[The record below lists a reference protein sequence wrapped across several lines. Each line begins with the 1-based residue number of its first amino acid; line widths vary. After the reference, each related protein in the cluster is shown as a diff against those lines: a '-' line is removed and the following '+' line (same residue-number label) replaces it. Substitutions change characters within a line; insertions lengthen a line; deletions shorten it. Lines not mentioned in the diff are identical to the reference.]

1 MASSGTTATQSST
14 ASSILTALGG
24 SNQIDWN
31 TLASNLSVAQFAGQT
46 DRLNAKSGTLDK
58 QITDAGNIKS
68 ALLSL
73 ATSLGDRV
81 RAGDL
86 SPQPSLSNASVA
98 SLKLNGAA
106 TPKGTYSLEVTQLAK
121 AQTLAGPA
129 LASAATPVGAGTLT
143 IRFGTVA
150 GSAFTEDTGHAAVNL
165 TIPAGATLA
174 DVAAKINGAN
184 AGLSAYVAN
193 TTDGPRLVVKG
204 QQGAANG
211 FVLEATPDPTDTT
224 TPGLDQLAWNP
235 ATGASSQLLA
245 GAQNAAYKLDGLAM
259 TSPSNTITG
268 LVAGLDATFSA
279 TNIGAPATLS
289 FTDNTTA
296 ISTAM
301 QDLTGALNEL
311 AGLVKTATDP
321 LTGDLSSD
329 PGAKALKRA
338 LSQLSGTV
346 IMPNAPAGSPRTLSD
361 LGLSIQRDGTFA
373 LDGARLTKTLA
384 ADPTGV
390 AAMFT
395 NGLYGVYGTIDAL
408 NRTMAATNSATSL
421 AASIARLTKQKT
433 QAASDLSALATKQE
447 AFRQQLVTR
456 FATTQTAVSA
466 STSTLTFLKNQI
478 DAWNSKNN

>member
-1 MASSGTTATQSST
+1 MATSGTSATQSST

-31 TLASNLSVAQFAGQT
+31 SLATNLSVAQFAGQT
-46 DRLNAKSGTLDK
+46 DRLNTKSAKLDQ
-58 QITDAGNIKS
+58 QITDAANIKS
-68 ALLSL
+68 SLLTL

-86 SPQPSLSNASVA
+86 SPQPNLSNSLVA
-98 SLKLNGAA
+98 GLKLNGAA

-121 AQTLAGPA
+121 AQTFAGPA

-143 IRFGTVA
+143 IRFGTIA
-150 GSAFTEDTGHAAVNL
+150 GTGFTSDTAHAALSL
-165 TIPAGATLA
+165 TIPTGATLA
-174 DVAAKINGAN
+174 DVATQISSAG

-211 FVLEATPDPTDTT
+211 FVVEATEDPGD
-224 TPGLDQLAWNP
+224 PGLSQLAWNP
-235 ATGASSQLLA
+235 ATGPSSQLL
-245 GAQNAAYKLDGLAM
+245 GTAQDAAYKLDGLAM
-259 TSPSNTITG
+259 TSPRNTVTG
-268 LVAGLDATFSA
+268 LVAGLDATLSA
-279 TNIGAPATLS
+279 TNIGNPATLS
-289 FTDNTTA
+289 FTDNTGA
-296 ISTAM
+296 ITTAM

-311 AGLVKTATDP
+311 AGQVKTATDP
-321 LTGDLSSD
+321 LAGDLAAD
-329 PGAKALKRA
+329 AGAKALKRA
-338 LSQLSGTV
+338 LSQLTGTTV
-346 IMPNAPAGSPRTLSD
+346 MPNAPTGAPRTLSD

-373 LDGARLTKTLA
+373 LDGARLTKALA
-384 ADPTGV
+384 TDPTGV

-395 NGLYGVYGTIDAL
+395 NGLHGIYGTIDTL
-408 NRTMAATNSATSL
+408 NRTMAATGSATSL
-421 AASIARLTKQKT
+421 AASIARMTKAKT

-456 FATTQTAVSA
+456 FATTQTNVSA

>member
-24 SNQIDWN
+24 SNQIDWSS
-31 TLASNLSVAQFAGQT
+31 LATNLSVAQFAGQT
-46 DRLNAKSGTLDK
+46 DRLNSKSTNLDK

-86 SPQPSLSNASVA
+86 SPQPSLTNSSVA
-98 SLKLNGAA
+98 SLKLNGAT

-121 AQTLAGPA
+121 AQSWTSPA
-129 LASAATPVGAGTLT
+129 LASTTTPVGAGTLT
-143 IRFGTVA
+143 LRFGTVA
-150 GSAFTEDTGHAAVNL
+150 GSSFAEDTSHAAVSV
-165 TIPAGATLA
+165 TIPQGATLA
-174 DVAAKINGAN
+174 DVATALNAAN

-193 TTDGPRLVVKG
+193 TTNGPQLVVKG
-204 QQGAANG
+204 QQGATNG
-211 FVLEATPDPTDTT
+211 FVIEAAPDPLDTT
-224 TPGLDQLAWNP
+224 TPGLSQLAWEPSTGSP
-235 ATGASSQLLA
+235 AQLLT
-245 GAQNAAYKLDGLAM
+245 GSQDAAYKLDGLPM
-259 TSPSNTITG
+259 TSRSNTVTG
-268 LVAGLDATFSA
+268 LVAGLDATFTA
-279 TNIGAPATLS
+279 TNIGAPTTLS
-289 FTDNTTA
+289 FTDNTAA
-296 ISTAM
+296 ITTAM

-311 AGLVKTATDP
+311 AGMVKTATDP
-321 LTGDLSSD
+321 LTGDLNND
-329 PGAKALKRA
+329 PGTKALKRA
-338 LSQLSGTV
+338 LSQLSGQV
-346 IMPNAPAGSPRTLSD
+346 IMPNAVAPAPRTLAD

-373 LDGARLTKTLA
+373 LDGAKLTKTLA

-395 NGLYGVYGTIDAL
+395 NGLYGVYGTIDTL
-408 NRTMAATNSATSL
+408 NRTMAATGNATSL
-421 AASIARLTKQKT
+421 AASIARLTKAKT
-433 QAASDLSALATKQE
+433 QASTDLAKLADKQE

-456 FATTQTAVSA
+456 FATTQTQVSA

>member
-1 MASSGTTATQSST
+1 MATSGTTATQSST

-31 TLASNLSVAQFAGQT
+31 NLATNLSVAQFAGQT
-46 DRLNAKSGTLDK
+46 DRLNSKSSTLDK

-73 ATSLGDRV
+73 STSLGDRV

-86 SPQPSLSNASVA
+86 SPQPNLTSAVA

-121 AQTLAGPA
+121 TQSWTSPPV
-129 LASAATPVGAGTLT
+129 ASTATPVGSGTLT

-150 GSAFTEDTGHAAVNL
+150 GSSFTEDAAHAAATV
-165 TIPAGATLA
+165 TIPQGATLA
-174 DVAAKINGAN
+174 DVATALNAAN
-184 AGLSAYVAN
+184 AGISAYVAN
-193 TTDGPRLVVKG
+193 TTNGPQLVVKG
-204 QQGAANG
+204 QQGATNG
-211 FVLEATPDPTDTT
+211 FVIEAAENAAE
-224 TPGLDQLAWNP
+224 PGLSQLAWNP
-235 ATGASSQLLA
+235 STGSTTQLLSN
-245 GAQNAAYKLDGLAM
+245 AQNAAYKLDGLPMSSA
-259 TSPSNTITG
+259 SNSIPG
-268 LVAGLDATFSA
+268 LVAGLDATFTA
-279 TNIGAPATLS
+279 TNVGAPATLS
-289 FTDNTTA
+289 FTDNTSA
-296 ISTAM
+296 ITNAM
-301 QDLTGALNEL
+301 QDLTSALNEL
-311 AGLVKTATDP
+311 AGMVKTATDP
-321 LTGDLSSD
+321 LTGDLASD
-329 PGAKALKRA
+329 PGTRSLKRA
-338 LSQLSGTV
+338 LSQLSGQV
-346 IMPNAPAGSPRTLSD
+346 IMPNAVAPAPRTLAD

-373 LDGARLTKTLA
+373 LDGARLAKTLA

-408 NRTMAATNSATSL
+408 NRTMAATGDANSL
-421 AASIARLTKQKT
+421 AASIARMTKAKT
-433 QAASDLSALATKQE
+433 QAATDLSKLADKQE

-478 DAWNSKNN
+478 DAWNSKTN

>member
-1 MASSGTTATQSST
+1 MATSGTSATQSST

-31 TLASNLSVAQFAGQT
+31 TLATNLAVAQFAGQT
-46 DRLNAKSGTLDK
+46 DRLNTRSTNLDK

-86 SPQPSLSNASVA
+86 SPQPSLTSAA
-98 SLKLNGAA
+98 LAGLKLNGSA
-106 TPKGTYSLEVTQLAK
+106 TPKGTYSLEITQLAR
-121 AQTLAGPA
+121 AQSWTSPA
-129 LASAATPVGAGTLT
+129 VASAATPVGAGTLT
-143 IRFGTVA
+143 VRFGTMA
-150 GSAFTEDTGHAAVNL
+150 GSAFTEDTGHAAVSV
-165 TIPAGATLA
+165 TIPQGATLA
-174 DVAAKINGAN
+174 DVAAALNGAN

-193 TTDGPRLVVKG
+193 TTNGPQLVVKG

-211 FVLEATPDPTDTT
+211 FVIEASEDPAQ
-224 TPGLDQLAWNP
+224 PGLSQLAWNP
-235 ATGASSQLLA
+235 ASGPAAQLLT
-245 GAQNAAYKLDGLAM
+245 GAQNAAYKLDGLPMSA
-259 TSPSNTITG
+259 TSNNVTN
-268 LVAGLDATFSA
+268 LVAGLDATFTA
-279 TNIGAPATLS
+279 TNTGAPATLS
-289 FTDNTTA
+289 FTDNTAA
-296 ISTAM
+296 ITGAM

-311 AGLVKTATDP
+311 AGMVKAATDP

-329 PGAKALKRA
+329 PGARALKRA
-338 LSQLSGTV
+338 LSQLSGQV
-346 IMPNAPAGSPRTLSD
+346 ILPNAMAPAPRTLAD

-373 LDGARLTKTLA
+373 LDGARLTKALA

-408 NRTMAATNSATSL
+408 NRTMASTGNATSL
-421 AASIARLTKQKT
+421 TASIARLTKART
-433 QAASDLSALATKQE
+433 QASSDLAKVADKQE

-466 STSTLTFLKNQI
+466 STSTLTFLRNQI
-478 DAWNSKNN
+478 DAWNAKSN

>member
-1 MASSGTTATQSST
+1 MAISPTSATKSNA

-24 SNQIDWN
+24 SNTVDWN
-31 TLASNLSVAQFAGQT
+31 SLAANLAVAQFANRS
-46 DRLNAKSGTLDK
+46 DRLTSKSDILDK

-73 ATSLGDRV
+73 ATSLGERV

-86 SPQPSLSNASVA
+86 SPQPSLSGASVA

-106 TPKGTYSLEVTQLAK
+106 TPRGSYSLEVTQLAK
-121 AQTLAGPA
+121 AQALAGPA
-129 LASAATPVGAGTLT
+129 LASATTPVGSGTLT
-143 IRFGTVA
+143 VRFGTVA
-150 GSAFTEDTGHAAVNL
+150 GAAFTADAAHAAVSVN
-165 TIPAGATLA
+165 IAAGATLA
-174 DVAAKINGAN
+174 DVASALNGAN

-211 FVLEATPDPTDTT
+211 FVIEATPDPLDPLV
-224 TPGLDQLAWNP
+224 PGLAQLAWDP
-235 ATGASSQLLA
+235 ATGPASQLLT
-245 GAQNAAYKLDGLAM
+245 GAQDAAYKLDGLAM
-259 TSPSNTITG
+259 TSPGNTVSG
-268 LVAGLDATFSA
+268 LVAGLDATFTA
-279 TNIGAPATLS
+279 TNVGAPSTLN
-289 FTDNTTA
+289 FADNASA
-296 ISTAM
+296 ISGAM

-311 AGLVKTATDP
+311 AGMVKAATDP
-321 LTGDLSSD
+321 IAGDLASD
-329 PGAKALKRA
+329 PGARALKRA

-346 IMPNAPAGSPRTLSD
+346 IMPNAPAGAPRTLSD

-373 LDGARLTKTLA
+373 LDGARLSKTLA

-395 NGLYGVYGTIDAL
+395 NGLNGVYGTIDGL
-408 NRTMAATNSATSL
+408 NRTMSATTSATSL
-421 AASIARLTKQKT
+421 AASIARYSKQKT
-433 QAASDLSALATKQE
+433 QAASDLATLADKQE

-466 STSTLTFLKNQI
+466 STSTMDFLKNQI
-478 DAWNSKNN
+478 AAWNAKN